1 MFGQTKL
8 SEKYHEIL
16 IRRIV
21 GLINAAKNGLEGK
34 KNEKGIKFCSF
45 FFSFQ

>member
-21 GLINAAKNGLEGK
+21 GLTNAAKNGLEGK
-34 KNEKGIKFCSF
+34 K
-45 FFSFQ
+45 